1 MEEEIKTEET
11 QEVYKE
17 RPRWQIWGARILLV
31 VFIAFLIM
39 YYVNLMRGGR

>member
-1 MEEEIKTEET
+1 MEEEIKTEEI
-11 QEVYKE
+11 QEAYKE

-31 VFIAFLIM
+31 VFIAFLFM